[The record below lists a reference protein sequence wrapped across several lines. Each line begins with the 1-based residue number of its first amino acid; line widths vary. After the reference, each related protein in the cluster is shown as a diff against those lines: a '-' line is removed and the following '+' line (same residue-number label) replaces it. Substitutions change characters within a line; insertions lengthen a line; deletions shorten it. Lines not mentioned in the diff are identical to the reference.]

1 MRLGR
6 MRRGRWFTRLMALV
20 LAFPLTW
27 IGWNQATYNF
37 AVLQPGRIYRSGQM
51 SPGALLRTLREHQV
65 KTVLN
70 LRGPNPR
77 DSWYRDEVATTL
89 AAGATQIDLPLSSCV
104 WMSRIQFRTLVRVLD
119 TCEYPVLFHCAWGS
133 ERTGLAAAVAT
144 LLSPGSTLADARRQ
158 LALRYLYVRLGN
170 GRIMAELLDQYEN
183 WLRAEPLRASSR
195 GFSPM
200 GRGRLLARKVE
211 PGGVALRSVSPGDR
225 DARAAAAGARSSRQ
239 RGRALDDRAGDNQTV
254 IEETRG
260 AARETRQSMSNTS

>member
-6 MRRGRWFTRLMALV
+6 MRRGRWFARLMALV

-89 AAGATQIDLPLSSCV
+89 AAGATQIDVPLSSCV

-158 LALRYLYVRLGN
+158 LALRYLYVGLGD

-183 WLRAEPLRASSR
+183 WLRANHFEHRPEVFRQW
-195 GFSPM
+195 
-200 GRGRLLARKVE
+200 V
-211 PGGVALRSVSPGDR
+211 
-225 DARAAAAGARSSRQ
+225 AAGYLPGKPNREEWPYDPSPLVTVTHTPRPPE
-239 RGRALDDRAGDNQTV
+239 RGPAGSEREHSM
-254 IEETRG
+254 IEPETIKR
-260 AARETRQSMSNTS
+260 